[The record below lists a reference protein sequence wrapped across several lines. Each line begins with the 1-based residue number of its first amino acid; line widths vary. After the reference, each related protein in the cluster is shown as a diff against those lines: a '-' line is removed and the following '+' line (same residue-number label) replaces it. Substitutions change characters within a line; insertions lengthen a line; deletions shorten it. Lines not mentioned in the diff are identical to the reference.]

1 MAAVIVAKA
10 AAWGI
15 GVGIILC
22 LVIQLGNKK
31 EYDINMFEQKS
42 M

>member
-1 MAAVIVAKA
+1 MAAVLVARG

-22 LVIQLGNKK
+22 LLIQLGNKK
-31 EYDINMFEQKS
+31 NLM
-42 M
+42 